1 MLCCA
6 VQPNVVRTDG
16 CTRRVYNDES
26 SLKMENGIVS
36 YSLEWYNGLSVI
48 CSWKWRMYNAGR
60 RQSIQS
66 SGVDRSG
73 STRSCRSSRNYA
85 QHQHHQHHQ
94 QQQHELGG
102 GGGRRRDS
110 SGPEGDPSASS
121 SAEHLQPIN

>member
-1 MLCCA
+1 
-6 VQPNVVRTDG
+6 
-16 CTRRVYNDES
+16 
-26 SLKMENGIVS
+26 MENGIVS

-94 QQQHELGG
+94 QQQQQHELGG